1 MELFLVRRGSGEV
14 SWESDPNGRTFHFCV
29 ELADVNS
36 TWSKLVRA
44 IPLCMHSSSSISHSA
59 GHVQEALWPELAANP
74 QIRAL
79 SVRRKERCFLVAV
92 WEDSAHTPL
101 PTKDHVGYVISAQQ
115 CVKRLMQDSLSLCA
129 CQLSRKMLGLTEGQ
143 LIGSTISRNR
153 KRLKDHTRGKAR
165 NANRKRSLAR
175 QLADLSL
182 SGRKDQC

>member
-1 MELFLVRRGSGEV
+1 MRRGSGEV

-29 ELADVNS
+29 ELVDVNS

-59 GHVQEALWPELAANP
+59 GHVQEARWPELAANP

-101 PTKDHVGYVISAQQ
+101 PTKDHVGYVISTQHNPNHA
-115 CVKRLMQDSLSLCA
+115 M
-129 CQLSRKMLGLTEGQ
+129 
-143 LIGSTISRNR
+143 
-153 KRLKDHTRGKAR
+153 
-165 NANRKRSLAR
+165 R
-175 QLADLSL
+175 QTHAGLSL
-182 SGRKDQC
+182 SVRAD